1 MRNTIFLYLMFKKAI
16 FVFKS
21 LLSKHLSMCKRS
33 QSYIIRKIL
42 FVVDFK
48 EKDEKTTYFF
58 TPFFAH
64 LHVKLLFPRSL
75 LFITCNKR
83 GKDEWGSTLK
93 KFMHCHKKI
102 LENNERTN
110 VQHYIHH
117 LEIVSKRKVWEDIR

>member
-1 MRNTIFLYLMFKKAI
+1 MFKKAI

-58 TPFFAH
+58 YSVFCAFACQ
-64 LHVKLLFPRSL
+64 VTFS
-75 LFITCNKR
+75 
-83 GKDEWGSTLK
+83 
-93 KFMHCHKKI
+93 KI
-102 LENNERTN
+102 FALYNLQQKGER
-110 VQHYIHH
+110 
-117 LEIVSKRKVWEDIR
+117 